1 MIRNLITILTL
12 CIVFLSCNQTRSFN
26 IIKGLTI
33 DPTIKREVEKH
44 IEDSK
49 EFEAF
54 KSKMEVYANS
64 IFVESFENDS
74 LIFRSTDS
82 SKKQIFKS
90 FYLWKGDTLTIDGA
104 WGLFGGIGF
113 GIDIYKN
120 NATLYHM
127 LSSDDFPE
135 YAYNEKDSLVFRL
148 QVPCSDTKVVLS
160 AIPDSIKSQ
169 VIYGY
174 VEFKSASYFVEN
186 DQQDGREILPRQ
198 RRRNN
203 MKIYFRSRK
212 LSM

>member
-1 MIRNLITILTL
+1 MVRNAITILAL
-12 CIVFLSCNQTRSFN
+12 SLAFAACDQGKSSNIV
-26 IIKGLTI
+26 KGLTI
-33 DPTIKREVEKH
+33 DRNIKSEVEKH

-54 KSKMEVYANS
+54 KNKMQVYANS
-64 IFVESFENDS
+64 MSIESFENDS
-74 LIFRSTDS
+74 LTFRSTDF
-82 SKKQIFKS
+82 SKKEIFKS
-90 FYLWKGDTLTIDGA
+90 FYLWKGDTLAIDGA
-104 WGLFGGIGF
+104 FDLFGGIGF

-160 AIPDSIKSQ
+160 EIPDSAKPQ

-174 VEFKSASYFVEN
+174 VEFKSANYFAESG
-186 DQQDGREILPRQ
+186 QQNGHEILPRQ
-198 RRRNN
+198 KLRNN
-203 MKIYFRSRK
+203 MKIYFRSSK
-212 LSM
+212 LNL